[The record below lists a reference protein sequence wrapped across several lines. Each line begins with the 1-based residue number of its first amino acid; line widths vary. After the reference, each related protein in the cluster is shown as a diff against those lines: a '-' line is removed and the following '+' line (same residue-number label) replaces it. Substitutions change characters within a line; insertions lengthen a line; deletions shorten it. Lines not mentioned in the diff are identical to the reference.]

1 MFRKKREVSISSL
14 PASML
19 VAAVLAV
26 PFQAD
31 ALDLGVS
38 VGGVKADVGASVG
51 GKSVAGADVGVS
63 VGGSNGVNAKSST
76 SIGGSRGLVDSGTT
90 ASIGGGN
97 GVNADVKANVGG
109 SRGLVDADVNA
120 NVGGRNG
127 LRAGVDANVG
137 QDSLLDADIGL
148 GLGGGDD
155 AAAPGGNERNRDILR
170 QFSQMPQAERLQ
182 LIKRCRGVS
191 GGGYDAALV
200 KLCRLLETASR

>member
-1 MFRKKREVSISSL
+1 MFRKKREISISSL

-51 GKSVAGADVGVS
+51 GRSVAGADVSAS

-76 SIGGSRGLVDSGTT
+76 SIGGSRGLVD
-90 ASIGGGN
+90 
-97 GVNADVKANVGG
+97 
-109 SRGLVDADVNA
+109 ADVNA
-120 NVGGRNG
+120 DVGGRNG

-155 AAAPGGNERNRDILR
+155 AAAPGGNERSRDILR

>member
-14 PASML
+14 SASML

-51 GKSVAGADVGVS
+51 GKSVAGADVGAS

-148 GLGGGDD
+148 GLGGGD
-155 AAAPGGNERNRDILR
+155 AGAPGGNERNRDILR

>member
-14 PASML
+14 SASML

-31 ALDLGVS
+31 ALDL
-38 VGGVKADVGASVG
+38 
-51 GKSVAGADVGVS
+51 GVS

-155 AAAPGGNERNRDILR
+155 ATAPGGNERNRDILR